1 MTKLNCP
8 PERIRWAD
16 QPLDWAIHMKLIAT
30 FMLLAIVT
38 VLAGCSMYPITEEER
53 ARQERMEQERR
64 VKVINTGY

>member
-1 MTKLNCP
+1 
-8 PERIRWAD
+8 
-16 QPLDWAIHMKLIAT
+16 MKLIAT
-30 FMLLAIVT
+30 LMLLAIVT